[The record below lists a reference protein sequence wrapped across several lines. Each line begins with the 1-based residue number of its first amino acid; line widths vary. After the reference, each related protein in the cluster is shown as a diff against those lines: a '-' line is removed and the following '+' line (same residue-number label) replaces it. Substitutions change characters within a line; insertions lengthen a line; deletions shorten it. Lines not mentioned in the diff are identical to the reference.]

1 MIMEA
6 GIFQDLQGELAS
18 WRHKKS
24 WCFNSSPKARKMGS
38 VPVKSSSDRNND
50 LFLGGRSAF
59 WFFPGFQ
66 LIGWDPPTLGRL
78 TCFTQPPDWNVCL
91 MRYTLTE
98 VPGVRL
104 DHRAGHQAAQSTWH
118 VKLTIMLSESIF
130 AEGVNLRLRNIGRD
144 MQAVISFCRLPF
156 LTLNN
161 VLFFS
166 PLHKW
171 GNWDSDQLRFN
182 ALFKVTELF
191 SRGAETSPCKPGFI
205 ILGRLP
211 LHQVACVWVAISS

>member
-18 WRHKKS
+18 WRCKKS

-78 TCFTQPPDWNVCL
+78 TCFTQPPDWNVCF
-91 MRYTLTE
+91 MRYMLTK

-104 DHRAGHQAAQSTWH
+104 DHRAGYQAAQSTWH
-118 VKLTIMLSESIF
+118 IKLTIVLSESIF
-130 AEGVNLRLRNIGRD
+130 AEGVKLRL
-144 MQAVISFCRLPF
+144 SFIFFVDGCPIF
-156 LTLNN
+156 L
-161 VLFFS
+161 
-166 PLHKW
+166 
-171 GNWDSDQLRFN
+171 
-182 ALFKVTELF
+182 ALFLEKATFPPSNCFRSLVKSLGHV
-191 SRGAETSPCKPGFI
+191 SWVLGSAGFCS
-205 ILGRLP
+205 LCGYRSVS
-211 LHQVACVWVAISS
+211 VAVSM

>member
-18 WRHKKS
+18 WRRKKS

-78 TCFTQPPDWNVCL
+78 TCFTQPPDWNVCF
-91 MRYTLTE
+91 MRYTLTK

-104 DHRAGHQAAQSTWH
+104 DHRAGYQAAQSTWH
-118 VKLTIMLSESIF
+118 IKLTIIAHMFKRSMKSWQKTLMHTSETCLLVGFTVGCFDMNQVVQLMLKKW
-130 AEGVNLRLRNIGRD
+130 
-144 MQAVISFCRLPF
+144 
-156 LTLNN
+156 NN
-161 VLFFS
+161 
-166 PLHKW
+166 
-171 GNWDSDQLRFN
+171 
-182 ALFKVTELF
+182 
-191 SRGAETSPCKPGFI
+191 
-205 ILGRLP
+205 
-211 LHQVACVWVAISS
+211 